1 MIKHIL
7 IIIFV
12 GILLSALM
20 SFVGALILWGV
31 YGAIAAAY
39 NLPELSYWV
48 FYGIV
53 FVINLFS
60 VRVNSKTE

>member
-1 MIKHIL
+1 MKQIL
-7 IIIFV
+7 IVILI
-12 GILLSALM
+12 GALLSALM
-20 SFVGALILWGV
+20 SFVGALVLWAV
-31 YGAIAAAY
+31 YGAIATAF

-60 VRVNSKTE
+60 VRVNNKTE

>member
-1 MIKHIL
+1 MKQILVIIL
-7 IIIFV
+7 IGV
-12 GILLSALM
+12 LLASLI
-20 SFVGALILWGV
+20 SFVGALVLWAV
-31 YGAIAAAY
+31 YRAIAEAF

-60 VRVNSKTE
+60 VRVNNKTE